1 MRIFLLSLLLLLV
14 QVANAKNA
22 QFTYLRSVSVEE
34 LNLILSRERDEF
46 MKEASPP
53 SGYKVPAVSRA
64 SNDVDLY
71 TVDYDSEVPEQ
82 GRRPVRTTGLL
93 ALPRNLEK
101 AGMPLISYQHG
112 TVFGKYEVPSYAFQK
127 TNPGEIPHYQGS
139 YETRYMVALYAGN
152 GFALMAADYFGM
164 GGDARN
170 DEAYFVKASTQQAN
184 LDLYRD
190 VRAFLKARD
199 AEPSRLFLGGWSLG
213 GLNTT
218 GFLQKLESEDVKVD
232 AVFTASAPSDPFAA
246 LSGLMYF
253 PRPDLDAVWLN
264 TIVALSV
271 FSYESYYTKPGLAQ
285 SVLNPLYYADLLSIY
300 ARSYGS
306 TQNLI
311 EIFHKFGRQPL
322 INYFKN
328 EYRNPS
334 FFAKSEYGR
343 LLRENETYRQLFKAP
358 VRMYYG
364 SMDEAVKE
372 SIGILAHN
380 HQNALMGN
388 PDNEGSNR
396 IQAQRV
402 PNANHRATFL
412 TAAPEAMAWFQSLK

>member
-1 MRIFLLSLLLLLV
+1 MRFLVLFFLLLLTPL
-14 QVANAKNA
+14 ANAKNA
-22 QFTYLRSVSVEE
+22 QFTYLRSISIEE
-34 LNLILSRERDEF
+34 LNLILSEERDEF
-46 MKEASPP
+46 MKEAPPP

-64 SNDVDLY
+64 SNGVDLY

-82 GRRPVRTTGLL
+82 GRRPVRVTGLL
-93 ALPRNLEK
+93 AVPQTLKKSGL
-101 AGMPLISYQHG
+101 PLISYQHG

-127 TNPGEIPHYQGS
+127 TNPGGIPHYAGS

-164 GGDARN
+164 GDDARN

-184 LDLYRD
+184 FDLYED
-190 VRAFLKARD
+190 VQLFLKGRGT
-199 AEPSRLFLGGWSLG
+199 EPSKLFLGGWSLG

-218 GFLQKLESEDVKVD
+218 GFLQKLESENVKVD

-246 LSGLMYF
+246 LHGLMYF

-271 FSYESYYTKPGLAQ
+271 FSYESYYSKSGLAQ
-285 SVLNPLYYADLLSIY
+285 SVLHPRYYADLQSIY

-306 TQNLI
+306 TQHLM
-311 EIFHKFGRQPL
+311 EMFQKFGRQPL
-322 INYFKN
+322 INYFRN

-358 VRMYYG
+358 VKMYYG
-364 SMDEAVKE
+364 SMDEAIKE
-372 SIGILAHN
+372 SIGILAHS
-380 HQNALMGN
+380 HQNTLMGN
-388 PDNEGSNR
+388 PDNETSNK
-396 IQAQRV
+396 IEAQRV
-402 PNANHRATFL
+402 PGANHRATFL
-412 TAAPEAMAWFQSLK
+412 TAAPDALAWFQSLK